1 MHQKTKG
8 DKNMGMFFNNDKKT
22 YCGRYKGIDV
32 WQYGSMI
39 GNNWYGDFYVTI
51 QRGATKRNMKVKDS
65 VCRSLEAVK
74 GYIDRN
80 LETLKKES
88 AK

>member
-1 MHQKTKG
+1 
-8 DKNMGMFFNNDKKT
+8 MGIFFNNDKKH

-39 GNNWYGDFYVTI
+39 GNNWYGDFYV
-51 QRGATKRNMKVKDS
+51 KRNMKVKDS
-65 VCRSLEAVK
+65 VCRSLDAVK
-74 GYIDRN
+74 EYIN
-80 LETLKKES
+80 NHLEELKKES

>member
-1 MHQKTKG
+1 
-8 DKNMGMFFNNDKKT
+8 MGIFFNNDKKH

-32 WQYGSMI
+32 WQVGQII

-51 QRGATKRNMKVKDS
+51 PRGVTKRNTKVKGS

-74 GYIDRN
+74 TYIDNN
-80 LETLKKES
+80 LETLKTK
-88 AK
+88 

>member
-1 MHQKTKG
+1 
-8 DKNMGMFFNNDKKT
+8 MGIFFNNNQKH
-22 YCGRYKGIDV
+22 YCGTYKGIDV
-32 WQYGSMI
+32 WQYGCMI

-51 QRGATKRNMKVKDS
+51 PRGATKRNMKVKDS

-74 GYIDRN
+74 EYIN
-80 LETLKKES
+80 NHLEELKKES

>member
-1 MHQKTKG
+1 
-8 DKNMGMFFNNDKKT
+8 MGIFFNNSQKH
-22 YCGRYKGIDV
+22 YCGTYKGIDV
-32 WQYGSMI
+32 WQYGCMI

-51 QRGATKRNMKVKDS
+51 PRGATKRNMKVKDS

-74 GYIDRN
+74 EYIN
-80 LETLKKES
+80 NHLEELKKES

>member
-1 MHQKTKG
+1 
-8 DKNMGMFFNNDKKT
+8 MGMFCNYDKKS
-22 YCGRYKGIDV
+22 YCGKYKGIDI

-51 QRGATKRNMKVKDS
+51 PRGATKRNMKVKDS

-74 GYIDRN
+74 EYIDN
-80 LETLKKES
+80 HLEELKNKS

>member
-1 MHQKTKG
+1 
-8 DKNMGMFFNNDKKT
+8 MGMFINNDKKN
-22 YCGRYKGIDV
+22 YCGKYKGIDV

-39 GNNWYGDFYVTI
+39 GNNWYGEFYVTI
-51 QRGATKRNMKVKDS
+51 PRGATKRNMKVKDS
-65 VCRSLEAVK
+65 VCRSLDAVK
-74 GYIDRN
+74 EYIDRN

>member
-1 MHQKTKG
+1 
-8 DKNMGMFFNNDKKT
+8 MGIFFFFFKKH
-22 YCGRYKGIDV
+22 YCGKYKGIDV

-51 QRGATKRNMKVKDS
+51 PRGATKRNMKVKNS

-74 GYIDRN
+74 SYIDRN

>member
-1 MHQKTKG
+1 
-8 DKNMGMFFNNDKKT
+8 MGMFAHNSQKH

-32 WQYGSMI
+32 WQYGRMI

-51 QRGATKRNMKVKDS
+51 PRGATKRDMKVKDS
-65 VCRSLEAVK
+65 VCHSLEAVK
-74 GYIDRN
+74 EYIDN
-80 LETLKKES
+80 HLEELKKNN

>member
-1 MHQKTKG
+1 
-8 DKNMGMFFNNDKKT
+8 MGMFTNNNKKH

-32 WQYGSMI
+32 WQYGCMI

-51 QRGATKRNMKVKDS
+51 PRGTTKRSMKVKDS

>member
-1 MHQKTKG
+1 MGFSVKT
-8 DKNMGMFFNNDKKT
+8 DKKH

-32 WQYGSMI
+32 WQCGCMI

-51 QRGATKRNMKVKDS
+51 PRGATKRNMKVKDS
-65 VCRSLEAVK
+65 VCRSLDAVK
-74 GYIDRN
+74 EYIN
-80 LETLKKES
+80 NHLEELKKES

>member
-1 MHQKTKG
+1 
-8 DKNMGMFFNNDKKT
+8 MGIFFNNSQKH
-22 YCGRYKGIDV
+22 YCGTYKGIDV
-32 WQYGSMI
+32 WQYGCMI

-51 QRGATKRNMKVKDS
+51 PKGATKRNMKVKDS

-74 GYIDRN
+74 EYIN
-80 LETLKKES
+80 NHLEELKKES

>member
-1 MHQKTKG
+1 
-8 DKNMGMFFNNDKKT
+8 MGIFFNNDKKH
-22 YCGRYKGIDV
+22 YRGKYKGIDV

-51 QRGATKRNMKVKDS
+51 PRGATKRNMKVKDS

-74 GYIDRN
+74 SYIDRN

>member
-1 MHQKTKG
+1 
-8 DKNMGMFFNNDKKT
+8 MGIFFNNDQKH
-22 YCGRYKGIDV
+22 YCGTYKGIDV
-32 WQYGSMI
+32 WQYGCMI

-51 QRGATKRNMKVKDS
+51 PRGATKRNMKVKDS

-74 GYIDRN
+74 EYIN
-80 LETLKKES
+80 NHLEELKKES